1 VYTQYPFFQYQ
12 GNGDEYQVLVFEKRR
27 GMESSPDYRQGH
39 LVVAAVR
46 ILGHTREKPPTME
59 EIGELLHISP
69 EVVGV
74 VARGLAN
81 KGIVK
86 IHTTPFDTRVDV
98 ADHTLLEDLPRDE
111 SGAAMTEELEA
122 FRRKIEEKQAR
133 IDKLFGEGEVQQKKQ
148 EKHAGLDAQ
157 LKEWQKKRAI
167 NPFAGAASKEGDA
180 DDKGNNDE
188 GDSPGE

>member
-1 VYTQYPFFQYQ
+1 
-12 GNGDEYQVLVFEKRR
+12 
-27 GMESSPDYRQGH
+27 METTPDYHQGH

-46 ILGHTREKPPTME
+46 VLSHTGEKPPTYE
-59 EIGELLHISP
+59 EIGRLLHISH

-81 KGIVK
+81 LGIVK

-98 ADHTLLEDLPRDE
+98 ADHTLLEDLPREE
-111 SGAAMTEELEA
+111 SGAAMTAELEE
-122 FRRKIEEKQAR
+122 FRKRIEEKQAK
-133 IDKLFGEGEVQQKKQ
+133 IDKLFGGGELKEKKQ

-167 NPFAGAASKEGDA
+167 NPFAGAAEKKDDGEGDGEA
-180 DDKGNNDE
+180 AGEEE
-188 GDSPGE
+188 GAGE

>member
-1 VYTQYPFFQYQ
+1 
-12 GNGDEYQVLVFEKRR
+12 
-27 GMESSPDYRQGH
+27 MESSPNYHQGH

-46 ILGHTREKPPTME
+46 ILGHTSEKPPTME

-74 VARGLAN
+74 VARGLAS

-98 ADHTLLEDLPRDE
+98 AEHTLLEDLPRDE
-111 SGAAMTEELEA
+111 TGAAMTEELDE
-122 FRRKIEEKQAR
+122 FRKRIEEKQAK
-133 IDKLFGEGEVQQKKQ
+133 IDKLFGGGDYEQQKQ

-157 LKEWQKKRAI
+157 LKEWQQKRAI
-167 NPFAGAASKEGDA
+167 NPFADSAGDE
-180 DDKGNNDE
+180 DE
-188 GDSPGE
+188 GEPDEEGGSAEE